1 MKTSAAGRLLP
12 LAAAALIL
20 GLWWALSL
28 RYPPVLL
35 PSPAE
40 VAQAAW
46 TGRDRLL
53 EATWHTALSSA
64 GGLLIAGVFG
74 LGGGVLFLRSRW
86 LEAALYPYAL
96 LVQTV
101 PIVAIAPLLVVWLGY
116 GAPVAV
122 TTAAIVAFF
131 PILTAANV
139 GLRSVSEEQVEL
151 LTLYGAG
158 WWQQLIK
165 LRLPGSLPYLLS
177 GLRTAVGLSV
187 IGAIIG
193 EFVGS
198 NGVPPTLGYLVLQSS
213 RSAQTGT
220 TFAAIFFATA
230 LALAAFGLVR
240 LAEARLIDPWHGD
253 SQ

>member
-1 MKTSAAGRLLP
+1 MSRLLP
-12 LAAAALIL
+12 LAAAALL
-20 GLWWALSL
+20 LLAWWGLSL
-28 RYPPVLL
+28 KYPPVLL
-35 PSPAE
+35 PSPLE
-40 VAQAAW
+40 VLTEGW
-46 TGRDRLL
+46 SGRAKLL
-53 EATWHTALSSA
+53 EATWNTALSSA
-64 GGLLIAGVFG
+64 GGLLIAGAFG
-74 LGGGVLFLRSRW
+74 MSGGILFLRSRW

-139 GLRSVSEEQVEL
+139 GLRGVSEEQVEL
-151 LTLYGAG
+151 LTLYGAS

-165 LRLPGSLPYLLS
+165 LRLPASLPYLFS

-198 NGVPPTLGYLVLQSS
+198 NGAPPTLGYLVLQSS

-230 LALAAFGLVR
+230 LALAAFGAVR
-240 LAEARLIDPWHGD
+240 LAESRLIDPWHGD